1 MDNQKTIL
9 DYFIDYL
16 SNTQPSAILP
26 AVGIGTGLVSSLLRR
41 GAMPEDARNRDLM
54 NSLLL
59 GGLAGTGAEMTRYGG
74 ANALDTL
81 TRRNL
86 LKGTEYVLKHGE

>member
-1 MDNQKTIL
+1 MDNQKTVL

-16 SNTQPSAILP
+16 SNTQPSAALP
-26 AVGIGTGLVSSLLRR
+26 ALGVGIGLVSSLLRR

-74 ANALDTL
+74 ANALATL
-81 TRRNL
+81 KRRNVL
-86 LKGTEYVLKHGE
+86 NGKGDILKKR